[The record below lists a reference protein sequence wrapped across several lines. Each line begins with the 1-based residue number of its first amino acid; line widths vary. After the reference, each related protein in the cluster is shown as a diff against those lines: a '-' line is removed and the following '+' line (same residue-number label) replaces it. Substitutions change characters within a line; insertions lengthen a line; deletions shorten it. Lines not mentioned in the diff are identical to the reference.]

1 MYVIRSRLRTDA
13 RAYHCCVPDDV
24 DEMLNWTSGPAPLS
38 AMSSDAGRK
47 WSNNGVD
54 DTALKR
60 FSPVKL
66 NGSSL
71 SVVTLLGN
79 NIISRSTYLRHTH
92 THARRTHT
100 HTIIIISGK
109 PKAFSKTFES
119 VLVTTAAVKVVF
131 SPRFLVIDRHF
142 SDSGRAMSVRA
153 ITSTLNYPLWPVQKL
168 TRFQPTSSVARSLCD
183 NWASYLV
190 LLCYLCW
197 QSAHSI
203 LSLFGREH
211 GVIFEIS
218 KCYVGRCIGLLFNS

>member
-1 MYVIRSRLRTDA
+1 MIRSRLRTDA
-13 RAYHCCVPDDV
+13 RAHHCCVPDDV
-24 DEMLNWTSGPAPLS
+24 DVMLNWTSGAAPLS
-38 AMSSDAGRK
+38 ALSSDAGRK
-47 WSNNGVD
+47 SRDNGVD

-92 THARRTHT
+92 AHT
-100 HTIIIISGK
+100 RTIITISGK
-109 PKAFSKTFES
+109 PKAFSKTFQS

-153 ITSTLNYPLWPVQKL
+153 ITFKLNYP
-168 TRFQPTSSVARSLCD
+168 SDLCE
-183 NWASYLV
+183 S
-190 LLCYLCW
+190 
-197 QSAHSI
+197 
-203 LSLFGREH
+203 
-211 GVIFEIS
+211 
-218 KCYVGRCIGLLFNS
+218 